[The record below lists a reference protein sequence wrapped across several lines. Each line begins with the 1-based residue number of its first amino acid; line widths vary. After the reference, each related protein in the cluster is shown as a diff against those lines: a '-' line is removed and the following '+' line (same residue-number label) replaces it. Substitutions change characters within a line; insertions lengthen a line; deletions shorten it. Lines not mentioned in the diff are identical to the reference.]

1 MLNFSG
7 NVNILG
13 LLSIL
18 EIYYDD
24 LDEVMAENIIYRL
37 FSDINSS
44 ALSNREKNLVLF
56 WITNLN
62 NCFLNNL
69 TFN

>member
-1 MLNFSG
+1 LIKIIKISPKTLLPLFFNMLNLSG

-24 LDEVMAENIIYRL
+24 LDEVMAESII
-37 FSDINSS
+37 
-44 ALSNREKNLVLF
+44 
-56 WITNLN
+56 
-62 NCFLNNL
+62 
-69 TFN
+69 